1 MWALDPLS
9 KDEVSGLGKQPII
22 GTRHRRWRH
31 ELAMDDIRGHAAPTR
46 RALGAEHVP
55 EILTTRRQETERE
68 RRIAGL
74 FREGRAAEALDL
86 KRADGTAEMAYGGY
100 DGVVARVAKLY
111 RERLEATG
119 TAPTISVPTNA
130 DTQRIGEAVRAQRR
144 ELGLL
149 GPDTHSIR
157 ATDGERD
164 FTLRLAAGDRVR
176 LFRSTRAK
184 SGPGRGIGRNGS
196 VLEVVAADE
205 HGITLRSKQGK
216 VGTVEWDDLPM
227 KRGRV
232 QLAYGYAMTINT
244 AQGSTTQ
251 EHISA
256 MPTGSQ
262 SIDGLKGYSA
272 LTRHQQKVW
281 LVTSDAAE
289 QTEVRKH
296 RAINDVRPVTLDDK
310 WAQVARALSYQ
321 PEKDNAVAMF
331 ERVSNLSRGAVRT
344 FHDLAA
350 FRQVR
355 QKVPDL
361 AQQQR
366 QERSLPDELRAMVR
380 QAVEQVRHVAEQ
392 ARAWR
397 HDRGQGHGRSR

>member
-1 MWALDPLS
+1 MTA
-9 KDEVSGLGKQPII
+9 DE
-22 GTRHRRWRH
+22 R
-31 ELAMDDIRGHAAPTR
+31 
-46 RALGAEHVP
+46 
-55 EILTTRRQETERE
+55 
-68 RRIAGL
+68 
-74 FREGRAAEALDL
+74 L
-86 KRADGTAEMAYGGY
+86 KRYEHIQERILSSFGAVVDLLQAQQATLTADGTAEMAFGGY

-119 TAPTISVPTNA
+119 TAPTISAPTNA
-130 DTQRIGEAVRAQRR
+130 DAQRIGEAVRAQRR
-144 ELGLL
+144 EVGLL
-149 GPDTHSIR
+149 GADTWSVR

-205 HGITLRSKQGK
+205 RGITLRSKQSK
-216 VGTVEWDDLPM
+216 VGTVDWGDLPT

-232 QLAYGYAMTINT
+232 PR
-244 AQGSTTQ
+244 

-256 MPTGSQ
+256 MPLGSG

-281 LVTSDAAE
+281 LITSDAAE

-321 PEKDNAVAMF
+321 PEKDNAVAIF
-331 ERVSNLSRGAVRT
+331 ERVS
-344 FHDLAA
+344 
-350 FRQVR
+350 
-355 QKVPDL
+355 
-361 AQQQR
+361 
-366 QERSLPDELRAMVR
+366 
-380 QAVEQVRHVAEQ
+380 
-392 ARAWR
+392 
-397 HDRGQGHGRSR
+397 